1 MNSIITTLKIYEIL
15 DVFWEIILDFLTQL
29 GLVPILVTFF
39 MSITLK
45 KILFAFKKLQQLDF
59 G

>member
-15 DVFWEIILDFLTQL
+15 DVFWEIILDFLTHL